1 MIWLFVLYTYLTL
14 LDMCHLLSIAN
25 HMIGGGGGG
34 GDAEE
39 EKEAEEEVEEAPP
52 AVDVSS
58 RMRDHEHIMY
68 SFCLYLS
75 YMLTHPICISFS
87 IHVFS
92 I

>member
-1 MIWLFVLYTYLTL
+1 MIL
-14 LDMCHLLSIAN
+14 CHLLSIAN
-25 HMIGGGGGG
+25 HIIGGGGGG

-52 AVDVSS
+52 AVDVSNG
-58 RMRDHEHIMY
+58 MRDMNNIM
-68 SFCLYLS
+68 CLLYVLLS
-75 YMLTHPICISFS
+75 LCLSHPICILFP

>member
-1 MIWLFVLYTYLTL
+1 MQI
-14 LDMCHLLSIAN
+14 II
-25 HMIGGGGGG
+25 IGGGGGG

-58 RMRDHEHIMY
+58 RMRDHEHIMCSVCITLLHAY
-68 SFCLYLS
+68 
-75 YMLTHPICISFS
+75 THPICISFS